1 LLTENSEHSKAR
13 EFGGLF
19 SEHDRLESFFCNGQA
34 CRLLFPDTSNI
45 SSHLRRI
52 ISGEEYPVLPTL
64 RPDFVIDLG
73 ANVGAAALYFGTLYP
88 DAQIASFEPSPS
100 NYRYLVE
107 NVGHLPHI
115 KTFNIGLLDKV
126 RESHL
131 FLGENHCLQH
141 SIVPSS
147 NVGEKFEVVNL
158 QRALFVLQDIVRG
171 RGVLKLDTEGC
182 EVPILRDISGLLLML
197 YLLNTI
203 VRGIGERLIICFAR
217 LFLYGEP
224 KQRLVIGV
232 TLYIYQSSFFKRDL
246 SWSGGK

>member
-1 LLTENSEHSKAR
+1 M
-13 EFGGLF
+13 F

-45 SSHLRRI
+45 FSHLRRI
-52 ISGEEYPVLPTL
+52 VSGEEYPVLPTL

-107 NVGHLPHI
+107 NVGHFPHI
-115 KTFNIGLLDKV
+115 KTFNIGLLDEV

-141 SIVPSS
+141 SIVPSN

-182 EVPILRDISGLLLML
+182 EVPILRDISGLLSFVDVVYVEYHSERDRREIDHLL
-197 YLLNTI
+197 CEAFSLWRAKAEACHRGNFVYLSKQLLQERPELERRKI
-203 VRGIGERLIICFAR
+203 VFA
-217 LFLYGEP
+217 P
-224 KQRLVIGV
+224 
-232 TLYIYQSSFFKRDL
+232 
-246 SWSGGK
+246 